1 LSDMSATMNTGNR
14 PSESET
20 GAFIN
25 FFPEEMPSAGLK
37 HRVRTW
43 MAEREFD
50 VEEEEE
56 EYLAFQMGSSFAA
69 IFCYQMPLAS
79 CAVRCLSFQAYALGR
94 FGAQFLDDADL
105 EAINQHLEVGRLVR
119 GHKRQVLFV
128 YNVLAE
134 GVKKAA
140 FFNMLDTFKDGIDT
154 TERQIQSLLAT
165 T

>member
-1 LSDMSATMNTGNR
+1 MNMEQC
-14 PSESET
+14 PSETET

-25 FFPEEMPSAGLK
+25 FFPEEMPSAVLK
-37 HRVRTW
+37 QQVREW
-43 MAEREFD
+43 MAEREFNFD
-50 VEEEEE
+50 DED
-56 EYLAFQMGSSFAA
+56 EYLAFQLGSSFAA
-69 IFCYQMPLAS
+69 VFFYQMPLAS

-94 FGAQFLDDADL
+94 YGAQFLDDDDL
-105 EAINQHLEVGRLVR
+105 SAINQQLEVGRLVR

-140 FFNMLDTFKDGIDT
+140 FFNMLDTFRNGIDT
-154 TERQIQSLLAT
+154 TERQIQTLLAT